1 MQRARTAQGGADVA
15 VRWSRCLV
23 ELHHKEAQAEH
34 RSQDDGWCCAACIK
48 AWLCGPCYS
57 MQIVNEIMLK
67 ERLNYGC
74 IFVEKDSGAP
84 TFTPAAT
91 EMART

>member
-1 MQRARTAQGGADVA
+1 MCCVASTCCPCCTICKAGMDAGAKYGI
-15 VRWSRCLV
+15 
-23 ELHHKEAQAEH
+23 KE
-34 RSQDDGWCCAACIK
+34 GCCAACIK